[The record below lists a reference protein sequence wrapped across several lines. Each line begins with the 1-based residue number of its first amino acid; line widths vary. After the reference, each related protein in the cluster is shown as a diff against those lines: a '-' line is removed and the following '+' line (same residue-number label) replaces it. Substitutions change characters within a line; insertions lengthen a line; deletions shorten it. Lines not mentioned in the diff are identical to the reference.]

1 MDDQTTGA
9 TPEQTAGAPAT
20 PDIVASVKAELETQ
34 YRNEIERVKREN
46 EELVR
51 VKGNL
56 VTQVS
61 NLKRMTEAGVT
72 QGGYTAPAVIPY
84 AQPSQSVTSNETAER
99 LQRTEM
105 QLQQFRFFDYAA
117 QSGYTDLRDPN
128 VRAVLAQA
136 DDEVASQLVR
146 DGYNLADP
154 QTEPLYF
161 KRILEKMDSNPLYTA
176 YKEKR
181 GNTTTAPAAT
191 AMKPGEVTASSA
203 SGAASEIGAGITPKP
218 EEAAAKRLHDLR
230 AIVYPEDGRRRTG
243 RL

>member
-1 MDDQTTGA
+1 MDDQTTGV

-61 NLKRMTEAGVT
+61 NLKRMTEAGAT
-72 QGGYTAPAVIPY
+72 QGGYTAPSVIPY
-84 AQPSQSVTSNETAER
+84 QSPQTVTSNETAER

-105 QLQQFRFFDYAA
+105 QLQQFRFFDYAT

-181 GNTTTAPAAT
+181 GNTTAAHTAT
-191 AMKPGEVTASSA
+191 ATRPGEVTASSA

-218 EEAAAKRLHDLR
+218 EEIATKRLQDLR
-230 AIVYPEDGRRRTG
+230 ATVYPEDGRRRTG